1 MEFNIEDIIQFTPEE
16 KEQQNTNDT
25 ITPEDQENND
35 NNPDTPTPPSDAPE
49 EQEEEQQDESNTP
62 DDTDESDDEGSG
74 TAVDLKEFFTTLKD
88 SNYLTVPEDFTFDG
102 TTESLAEAIDL
113 TYESFKKSAQESLLN
128 SLDEDSKLALKFAL
142 TYRKPIYAFYEE
154 TEVEPFDFS
163 QIDLEELENQ
173 QEVVRTYLKKTT
185 AFSDNKIENQIKM
198 LSQSGEIVSEAKEYL
213 GELIAFQEKERQ
225 ELDTKIEQQRQ
236 KDREDLLKWKEDR
249 VNVIKAYKDADDA
262 RKAKLK
268 AFVVN
273 EVYTDRSKAPVTEL
287 VQVLRMINSNPEHYV
302 QLADILM
309 DYSPEKGIDYDRL
322 TKKLNTKITSSLKD
336 KLDDT
341 AIVPKGKQIRK
352 KIEEEFNWDEWA
364 KQLQ

>member
-25 ITPEDQENND
+25 TSPEDQEIDN
-35 NNPDTPTPPSDAPE
+35 NNPDIPDTPSDAPE
-49 EQEEEQQDESNTP
+49 TEEEDKDGDIP
-62 DDTDESDDEGSG
+62 DAPDESDDEDSGS
-74 TAVDLKEFFTTLKD
+74 AVDLKEFFTTLKD

-102 TTESLAEAIDL
+102 TTDSLAEAIDL

-128 SLDEDSKLALKFAL
+128 SLDEDSRLALKFAL
-142 TYRKPIYAFYEE
+142 TYKKPIYSFYEE

-163 QIDLEELENQ
+163 TIDLDELENQ

-185 AFSDNKIENQIKM
+185 AFSDNKIENQIKS

-213 GELIAFQEKERQ
+213 GELIAFQKKERQ
-225 ELDTKIEQQRQ
+225 ELNNKIEQQRQ
-236 KDREDLLKWKEDR
+236 KGRDDLLKWKEDR
-249 VNVIKAYKDADDA
+249 VNIIKSYKDADDA

-287 VQVLRMINSNPEHYV
+287 VQVLRMINNNPEHYV
-302 QLADILM
+302 QLADVLM

-322 TKKLNTKITSSLKD
+322 TKRLNTKITSSLKD

>member
-25 ITPEDQENND
+25 TSPEDQEID
-35 NNPDTPTPPSDAPE
+35 NNNSDTPDTPSDAPE
-49 EQEEEQQDESNTP
+49 TEEEDNDGGIP
-62 DDTDESDDEGSG
+62 DAPDESDDEDSGS
-74 TAVDLKEFFTTLKD
+74 AVDLKEFFTTLKD

-102 TTESLAEAIDL
+102 TTDSLAEAIDL

-128 SLDEDSKLALKFAL
+128 SLDEDSRLALKFAL
-142 TYRKPIYAFYEE
+142 TYKKPIYSFYEE

-163 QIDLEELENQ
+163 TIDLDELENQ

-185 AFSDNKIENQIKM
+185 AFSDNKIENQIKS

-225 ELDTKIEQQRQ
+225 ELNSKIEQQRQ
-236 KDREDLLKWKEDR
+236 KDRDDLLKWKEDR
-249 VNVIKAYKDADDA
+249 VNIIKAYKDADDT

-287 VQVLRMINSNPEHYV
+287 VQVLRMINNNPEHYV
-302 QLADILM
+302 QLADVLM

-322 TKKLNTKITSSLKD
+322 TKRLNTKITSSLKD

>member
-25 ITPEDQENND
+25 TSPEDQEIDN
-35 NNPDTPTPPSDAPE
+35 NNPDIPDTPSDAPE
-49 EQEEEQQDESNTP
+49 TEEEDKDGDIP
-62 DDTDESDDEGSG
+62 DAPDESDDEDSGS
-74 TAVDLKEFFTTLKD
+74 AVDLKEFFTTLKD

-102 TTESLAEAIDL
+102 TTDSLAEAIDL

-128 SLDEDSKLALKFAL
+128 SLDEDSRLALKFAL
-142 TYRKPIYAFYEE
+142 TYKKPIYSFYEE

-163 QIDLEELENQ
+163 TIDLDELENQ

-185 AFSDNKIENQIKM
+185 AFSDNKIENQIKS

-225 ELDTKIEQQRQ
+225 ELNNKIEQQRQ
-236 KDREDLLKWKEDR
+236 KDRDDLLKWKEDR
-249 VNVIKAYKDADDA
+249 VNIIKSYKDADDA

-287 VQVLRMINSNPEHYV
+287 VQVLRMINNNPEHYV
-302 QLADILM
+302 QLADVLM

-322 TKKLNTKITSSLKD
+322 TKRLNTKITSSLKD

>member
-25 ITPEDQENND
+25 TSPEDQEIDN
-35 NNPDTPTPPSDAPE
+35 NNPDIPDTPSDAPE
-49 EQEEEQQDESNTP
+49 TEEEDKDGDIP
-62 DDTDESDDEGSG
+62 DAPDESDDEDSGS
-74 TAVDLKEFFTTLKD
+74 AVDLKEFFTTLKD

-102 TTESLAEAIDL
+102 TTDSLAEAIDL

-128 SLDEDSKLALKFAL
+128 SLDEDSRLALKFAL
-142 TYRKPIYAFYEE
+142 TYKKPIYSFYEE

-163 QIDLEELENQ
+163 TIDLDELENQ

-185 AFSDNKIENQIKM
+185 AFSDNKIENQIKS

-225 ELDTKIEQQRQ
+225 ELNSKIEQQRQ
-236 KDREDLLKWKEDR
+236 KDRDDLLKWKEDR
-249 VNVIKAYKDADDA
+249 VNIIKSYKDADDA

-287 VQVLRMINSNPEHYV
+287 VQVLRMINNNPEHYV
-302 QLADILM
+302 QLADVLM

-322 TKKLNTKITSSLKD
+322 TKRLNTKITSSLKD

>member
-25 ITPEDQENND
+25 TPPEDQEID
-35 NNPDTPTPPSDAPE
+35 NNNSDTPDTPSDAPE
-49 EQEEEQQDESNTP
+49 TEEEDNDGGIP
-62 DDTDESDDEGSG
+62 DAPDESDDEDSGS
-74 TAVDLKEFFTTLKD
+74 AVDLKEFFTTLKD
-88 SNYLTVPEDFTFDG
+88 SNYLTVPDDFTFDG
-102 TTESLAEAIDL
+102 TTDSLAEAIDL

-128 SLDEDSKLALKFAL
+128 SLDEDSRLALKFAL
-142 TYRKPIYAFYEE
+142 TYKKPIYSFYEE

-163 QIDLEELENQ
+163 TIDLDELENQ

-185 AFSDNKIENQIKM
+185 AFSDNKIETQIKS

-225 ELDTKIEQQRQ
+225 ELNSKIEQQRQ
-236 KDREDLLKWKEDR
+236 KDRDDLLKWKEDR
-249 VNVIKAYKDADDA
+249 VNIIKAYKDADDT

-287 VQVLRMINSNPEHYV
+287 VQVLRMINNNPEHYV
-302 QLADILM
+302 QLADVLM

-322 TKKLNTKITSSLKD
+322 TKRLNTKITSSLKD

>member
-25 ITPEDQENND
+25 TPPEDQEID
-35 NNPDTPTPPSDAPE
+35 NNNSDTPDTPSDAPE
-49 EQEEEQQDESNTP
+49 TEEEDNDGGIP
-62 DDTDESDDEGSG
+62 DAPDESDDEDSG
-74 TAVDLKEFFTTLKD
+74 AAVDLNEFFTTLKD
-88 SNYLTVPEDFTFDG
+88 SNYLTVPDDFTFDG
-102 TTESLAEAIDL
+102 TTDSLAKAIDL

-128 SLDEDSKLALKFAL
+128 SLDEDSRLALKFAL
-142 TYRKPIYAFYEE
+142 TYKKPIYSFYEE

-163 QIDLEELENQ
+163 TIDLDELENQ

-185 AFSDNKIENQIKM
+185 AFSDNKIENQIKS

-225 ELDTKIEQQRQ
+225 ELNSKIEQQRQ
-236 KDREDLLKWKEDR
+236 KDRDDLLKWKEDR
-249 VNVIKAYKDADDA
+249 VNIIKSYKDADDA

-287 VQVLRMINSNPEHYV
+287 VQVLRMINNNPEHYV
-302 QLADILM
+302 QLADVLM

-322 TKKLNTKITSSLKD
+322 TKRLNTKITSSLKD

>member
-25 ITPEDQENND
+25 TPPEDQEID
-35 NNPDTPTPPSDAPE
+35 NNNSDTPDTPSDAPE
-49 EQEEEQQDESNTP
+49 TEEKDKDGDIPDAPDEF
-62 DDTDESDDEGSG
+62 DEEDSGS
-74 TAVDLKEFFTTLKD
+74 AVDLKEFFTTLKD
-88 SNYLTVPEDFTFDG
+88 SNYLTVPDDFTFDG
-102 TTESLAEAIDL
+102 TTDSLAEAIDL

-128 SLDEDSKLALKFAL
+128 SLDEDSRLALKFAL
-142 TYRKPIYAFYEE
+142 TYKKPIYSFYEE

-163 QIDLEELENQ
+163 TIDLDELENQ

-185 AFSDNKIENQIKM
+185 AFSDNKIETQIKG

-225 ELDTKIEQQRQ
+225 ELNSKIEQQRQ
-236 KDREDLLKWKEDR
+236 KDRDDLLKWKEDR
-249 VNVIKAYKDADDA
+249 VNIIKAYKDADDT

-287 VQVLRMINSNPEHYV
+287 VQVLRMINNNPEHYV
-302 QLADILM
+302 QLADVLM

-322 TKKLNTKITSSLKD
+322 TKRLNTKITSSLKD

>member
-25 ITPEDQENND
+25 TPPEDQEID
-35 NNPDTPTPPSDAPE
+35 NNNSDTPDTPSDDPETEEENKDGGIPDAP
-49 EQEEEQQDESNTP
+49 
-62 DDTDESDDEGSG
+62 DESDDENSGS
-74 TAVDLKEFFTTLKD
+74 AVDLKEFFTTLKD
-88 SNYLTVPEDFTFDG
+88 SNYLTVPDDFTFDG
-102 TTESLAEAIDL
+102 TTDSLAEAIDL

-128 SLDEDSKLALKFAL
+128 SLDEDSRLALKFAL
-142 TYRKPIYAFYEE
+142 TYKKPIYSFYEE
-154 TEVEPFDFS
+154 TEVETFDFS
-163 QIDLEELENQ
+163 TIDLDELENQ

-185 AFSDNKIENQIKM
+185 AFSDNKIETQIKG

-225 ELDTKIEQQRQ
+225 ELNNKIEQQRQ
-236 KDREDLLKWKEDR
+236 KDRDDLLKWKEDR
-249 VNVIKAYKDADDA
+249 VNIIKGYKDADDT

-287 VQVLRMINSNPEHYV
+287 VQVLRMINNNPEHYV
-302 QLADILM
+302 QLADVLM

-322 TKKLNTKITSSLKD
+322 TKRLNTKITSSLKD

>member
-25 ITPEDQENND
+25 TPPEDQEID
-35 NNPDTPTPPSDAPE
+35 NNNSDTPDTPSDAPE
-49 EQEEEQQDESNTP
+49 TEEEDNDGGIP
-62 DDTDESDDEGSG
+62 DAPDESDDEDSGS
-74 TAVDLKEFFTTLKD
+74 AVDLKEFFTTLKD

-102 TTESLAEAIDL
+102 TTDSLAEAIDL

-128 SLDEDSKLALKFAL
+128 SLDEDSRLALKFAL
-142 TYRKPIYAFYEE
+142 TYKKPIYSFYEE

-163 QIDLEELENQ
+163 TIDLDELENQ

-185 AFSDNKIENQIKM
+185 AFSDNKIENQIKS

-225 ELDTKIEQQRQ
+225 ELNSKIEQQRQ
-236 KDREDLLKWKEDR
+236 KDRDDLLKWKEDR
-249 VNVIKAYKDADDA
+249 VNIIKAYKDADDT

-287 VQVLRMINSNPEHYV
+287 VQVLRMINNNPEHYV
-302 QLADILM
+302 QLADVLM

-322 TKKLNTKITSSLKD
+322 TKRLNTKITSSLKD

-364 KQLQ
+364 KHL

>member
-16 KEQQNTNDT
+16 REQQNLNDT
-25 ITPEDQENND
+25 TPPEDQENNND
-35 NNPDTPTPPSDAPE
+35 N
-49 EQEEEQQDESNTP
+49 SNTP
-62 DDTDESDDEGSG
+62 DDSSDDSETKEQTPITEGIPDAPDEPDNDNAG
-74 TAVDLKEFFTTLKD
+74 AAVDLNEFFTTLKD
-88 SNYLTVPEDFTFDG
+88 SNYLAVPDDFTFDG
-102 TTESLAEAIDL
+102 TTDSLAEAIDL
-113 TYESFKKSAQESLLN
+113 TYESFKKNAQESLLN
-128 SLDEDSKLALKFAL
+128 SLDEDSRLALKFAL
-142 TYRKPIYAFYEE
+142 TYKKPIYAFYEE
-154 TEVEPFDFS
+154 TGVEPFDFS
-163 QIDLEELENQ
+163 TIDLDELENQ

-185 AFSDNKIENQIKM
+185 AFSDAKIENQIKN
-198 LSQSGEIVSEAKEYL
+198 LSQSGEIVTEAKEYL

-225 ELDTKIEQQRQ
+225 ELDNKIEQQRQ

-249 VNVIKAYKDADDA
+249 INVIKTYKDLDDA

-287 VQVLRMINSNPEHYV
+287 VQVLRMINNNPEHYV
-302 QLADILM
+302 QLADVLM

-322 TKKLNTKITSSLKD
+322 TKRLNTKITSSLKD

>member
-25 ITPEDQENND
+25 TTPEDQEID
-35 NNPDTPTPPSDAPE
+35 NNNSDTSDTSSDAPE
-49 EQEEEQQDESNTP
+49 TEEEQSNGDIP
-62 DDTDESDDEGSG
+62 DAPDESDDDSSG
-74 TAVDLKEFFTTLKD
+74 AAVDLNEFFTTLKD
-88 SNYLTVPEDFTFDG
+88 SNYLTVPDDFTFDG
-102 TTESLAEAIDL
+102 TTDSLAEAIDL

-128 SLDEDSKLALKFAL
+128 SLDEDSRLALKFAL
-142 TYRKPIYAFYEE
+142 TYKKPIYSFYEE

-163 QIDLEELENQ
+163 TIDLDELENQ

-185 AFSDNKIENQIKM
+185 AFSDNKIENQIKS

-225 ELDTKIEQQRQ
+225 ELNNKIEQQRQ
-236 KDREDLLKWKEDR
+236 KDRDDLLKWKEDR
-249 VNVIKAYKDADDA
+249 VNIIKAAKDVDDA

-273 EVYTDRSKAPVTEL
+273 EVYTDRSRAPVTEL
-287 VQVLRMINSNPEHYV
+287 MQVLRMINNNPEHYV

>member
-25 ITPEDQENND
+25 TPPEDQEID
-35 NNPDTPTPPSDAPE
+35 NNNSDTPDTPSDAPE
-49 EQEEEQQDESNTP
+49 TEEKDKDGDIP
-62 DDTDESDDEGSG
+62 DAPDESDDEDSGS
-74 TAVDLKEFFTTLKD
+74 AVDLNEFFTTLKD
-88 SNYLTVPEDFTFDG
+88 SNYLTVPDDFTFDG
-102 TTESLAEAIDL
+102 TTDSLAEAIDL

-128 SLDEDSKLALKFAL
+128 SLDEDSRLALKFAL
-142 TYRKPIYAFYEE
+142 TYKKPIYSFYEE

-163 QIDLEELENQ
+163 TIDLDELENQ

-185 AFSDNKIENQIKM
+185 AFSDNKIETQIKG

-225 ELDTKIEQQRQ
+225 ELNSKIEQQRQ
-236 KDREDLLKWKEDR
+236 KDRDDLLKWKEDR
-249 VNVIKAYKDADDA
+249 VNIIKAYKDADDT

-287 VQVLRMINSNPEHYV
+287 VQVLRMINNNPEHYV
-302 QLADILM
+302 QLADVLM

-322 TKKLNTKITSSLKD
+322 TKRLNTKITSSLKD

>member
-25 ITPEDQENND
+25 TPPEDQEID
-35 NNPDTPTPPSDAPE
+35 NNNSDTPDTPSDAPE
-49 EQEEEQQDESNTP
+49 TEEEDKDGGIP
-62 DDTDESDDEGSG
+62 DAPDESDDDSVG
-74 TAVDLKEFFTTLKD
+74 TSVDLNEFFTTLKD

-102 TTESLAEAIDL
+102 TTDSLAEAIDL

-128 SLDEDSKLALKFAL
+128 SLDEDSRLALKFAL
-142 TYRKPIYAFYEE
+142 TYKKPIYSFYEE

-163 QIDLEELENQ
+163 TIDLDELENQ

-185 AFSDNKIENQIKM
+185 AFSDNKIENQIKG

-225 ELDTKIEQQRQ
+225 ELDSKIEQQRQ
-236 KDREDLLKWKEDR
+236 KDRDDLLKWKEDR
-249 VNVIKAYKDADDA
+249 VNIIKGYKDADDT

-287 VQVLRMINSNPEHYV
+287 VQVLRMINNNPEHYV
-302 QLADILM
+302 QLADVLM
-309 DYSPEKGIDYDRL
+309 DYTPEKGIDYDRL
-322 TKKLNTKITSSLKD
+322 TKRLNTKITSSLKD

>member
-25 ITPEDQENND
+25 TPPEDQEID
-35 NNPDTPTPPSDAPE
+35 NNNSDTPDTPSDAPE
-49 EQEEEQQDESNTP
+49 TEEEDNDGGIP
-62 DDTDESDDEGSG
+62 DAPDESDDEDSGS
-74 TAVDLKEFFTTLKD
+74 AVDLKEFFTTLKD
-88 SNYLTVPEDFTFDG
+88 SNYLTVPDDFTFDG
-102 TTESLAEAIDL
+102 TTDSLAEAIDL

-128 SLDEDSKLALKFAL
+128 SLDEDSRLALKFAL
-142 TYRKPIYAFYEE
+142 TYKKPIYSFYEE

-163 QIDLEELENQ
+163 TIDLDELENQ

-185 AFSDNKIENQIKM
+185 AFSDNKIENQIKS

-225 ELDTKIEQQRQ
+225 ELNSKIEQQRQ
-236 KDREDLLKWKEDR
+236 KERDDLLKWKEDR
-249 VNVIKAYKDADDA
+249 VNIIKSYKDADDA

-287 VQVLRMINSNPEHYV
+287 VQVLRMINNNPEHYV
-302 QLADILM
+302 QLADVLM

-322 TKKLNTKITSSLKD
+322 TKRLNTKITSSLKD

>member
-25 ITPEDQENND
+25 TPPEDQEID
-35 NNPDTPTPPSDAPE
+35 NNNSDTPDTPSDDPETEEEDKDGGIPDAP
-49 EQEEEQQDESNTP
+49 
-62 DDTDESDDEGSG
+62 DESDDDSVGAS
-74 TAVDLKEFFTTLKD
+74 VDLNEFFTTLKD
-88 SNYLTVPEDFTFDG
+88 SNYLTVPDDFTFDG
-102 TTESLAEAIDL
+102 TTDSLAEAIDL

-128 SLDEDSKLALKFAL
+128 SLDEDSRLALKFAL
-142 TYRKPIYAFYEE
+142 TYKKPIYSFYEE

-163 QIDLEELENQ
+163 TIDLDELENQ

-185 AFSDNKIENQIKM
+185 AFSDNKIENQIKN

-225 ELDTKIEQQRQ
+225 ELSNKIEQQRQ
-236 KDREDLLKWKEDR
+236 KDRDDLLKWKEDR
-249 VNVIKAYKDADDA
+249 VNIIKGYKDADDT

-287 VQVLRMINSNPEHYV
+287 VQVLRMINNNPEHYV
-302 QLADILM
+302 QLADVLM

-322 TKKLNTKITSSLKD
+322 TKRLNTKITSSLKD

>member
-25 ITPEDQENND
+25 TSPEDQEID
-35 NNPDTPTPPSDAPE
+35 NNNSDTPDTPSDAPE
-49 EQEEEQQDESNTP
+49 TEEEDNDGGIPDAP
-62 DDTDESDDEGSG
+62 DDSDEEDSGS
-74 TAVDLKEFFTTLKD
+74 AVDLKEFFTTLKD
-88 SNYLTVPEDFTFDG
+88 SNYLTVPDDFTFDG
-102 TTESLAEAIDL
+102 TTDSLAEAIDL

-128 SLDEDSKLALKFAL
+128 SLDEDSRLALKFAL
-142 TYRKPIYAFYEE
+142 TYKKPIYSFYEE

-163 QIDLEELENQ
+163 TIDLDELENQ

-185 AFSDNKIENQIKM
+185 AFSDNKIENQIKS

-225 ELDTKIEQQRQ
+225 ELNSKIEQQRQ
-236 KDREDLLKWKEDR
+236 KDRDDLLKWKEDR
-249 VNVIKAYKDADDA
+249 VNIIKSYKDADDA

-287 VQVLRMINSNPEHYV
+287 VQVLRMINNNPEHYV
-302 QLADILM
+302 QLADVLM

-322 TKKLNTKITSSLKD
+322 TKRLNTKITSSLKD

>member
-25 ITPEDQENND
+25 TPPEDQEID
-35 NNPDTPTPPSDAPE
+35 NNNSDTPDTPSDAPE
-49 EQEEEQQDESNTP
+49 TEEEDNDGGIP
-62 DDTDESDDEGSG
+62 DAPDESDDEDSGS
-74 TAVDLKEFFTTLKD
+74 AVDLKEFFTTLKD
-88 SNYLTVPEDFTFDG
+88 SNYLTVPDDFTFDG
-102 TTESLAEAIDL
+102 TTDSLAEAIDL

-128 SLDEDSKLALKFAL
+128 SLDEDSRLALKFAL
-142 TYRKPIYAFYEE
+142 TYKKPIYSFYEE

-163 QIDLEELENQ
+163 TIDLDELENQ

-185 AFSDNKIENQIKM
+185 AFSDNKIENQIKS

-225 ELDTKIEQQRQ
+225 ELNSKIEQQRQ
-236 KDREDLLKWKEDR
+236 KDRDDLLKWKEDR
-249 VNVIKAYKDADDA
+249 VNIIKAYKDADDT

-287 VQVLRMINSNPEHYV
+287 VQVLRMINNNPEHYV
-302 QLADILM
+302 QLADVLM

-322 TKKLNTKITSSLKD
+322 TKRLNTKITSSLKD

>member
-25 ITPEDQENND
+25 TPPEDQEID
-35 NNPDTPTPPSDAPE
+35 NNNSDTPDTPSDAPE
-49 EQEEEQQDESNTP
+49 TEEEDNDGGIP
-62 DDTDESDDEGSG
+62 DAPDESDDEDSG
-74 TAVDLKEFFTTLKD
+74 AAVDLNEFFTTLKD
-88 SNYLTVPEDFTFDG
+88 SNYLTVPDDFTFDG
-102 TTESLAEAIDL
+102 TTDSLAEAIDL

-128 SLDEDSKLALKFAL
+128 SLDEDSRLALKFAL
-142 TYRKPIYAFYEE
+142 TYKKPIYSFYEE

-163 QIDLEELENQ
+163 TIDLDELENQ

-185 AFSDNKIENQIKM
+185 AFSDNKIETQIKS

-225 ELDTKIEQQRQ
+225 ELNSKIEQQRQ
-236 KDREDLLKWKEDR
+236 KDRDDLLKWKEDR
-249 VNVIKAYKDADDA
+249 VNIIKSYKDADDA

-287 VQVLRMINSNPEHYV
+287 VQVLRMINNNPEHYV
-302 QLADILM
+302 QLADVLM

-322 TKKLNTKITSSLKD
+322 TKRLNTKITSSLKD

>member
-25 ITPEDQENND
+25 TSPEDQEIDN
-35 NNPDTPTPPSDAPE
+35 NNPDIPDTPSDAPE
-49 EQEEEQQDESNTP
+49 TEEEDKDGDIP
-62 DDTDESDDEGSG
+62 DAPDESDDEDSGS
-74 TAVDLKEFFTTLKD
+74 AVDLNEFFTTLKD
-88 SNYLTVPEDFTFDG
+88 SNYLTVPDDFTFDG
-102 TTESLAEAIDL
+102 TTDSLAEAIDL

-128 SLDEDSKLALKFAL
+128 SLDEDSRLALKFAL
-142 TYRKPIYAFYEE
+142 TYKKPIYSFYEE

-163 QIDLEELENQ
+163 TIDLDELENQ

-185 AFSDNKIENQIKM
+185 AFSDNKIENQIKS

-225 ELDTKIEQQRQ
+225 ELNNKIEQQRQ
-236 KDREDLLKWKEDR
+236 KDRDDLLKWKEDR
-249 VNVIKAYKDADDA
+249 VNIIKSYKDADDA

-287 VQVLRMINSNPEHYV
+287 VQVLRMINNNPEHYV
-302 QLADILM
+302 QLADVLM

-322 TKKLNTKITSSLKD
+322 TKRLNTKITSSLKD

>member
-25 ITPEDQENND
+25 TPPEDQEIDN
-35 NNPDTPTPPSDAPE
+35 NNPDTPDTPSDAPE
-49 EQEEEQQDESNTP
+49 TEDEDSDEGIP
-62 DDTDESDDEGSG
+62 DAPDESDDEDSG
-74 TAVDLKEFFTTLKD
+74 TAVDLNEFFTTLKD
-88 SNYLTVPEDFTFDG
+88 SNYLTVPDDFTFDG
-102 TTESLAEAIDL
+102 TTDSLAEAIDL

-128 SLDEDSKLALKFAL
+128 SLDEDSRLALKFAL
-142 TYRKPIYAFYEE
+142 TYKKPIYSFYEE

-163 QIDLEELENQ
+163 TIDLDELENQ

-185 AFSDNKIENQIKM
+185 AFSDNKIENQIKS

-236 KDREDLLKWKEDR
+236 KDRDDLLKWKEDR
-249 VNVIKAYKDADDA
+249 VNIIKAYKDADDT

-287 VQVLRMINSNPEHYV
+287 VQVLRMINNNPEHYI
-302 QLADILM
+302 QLADVLM

-322 TKKLNTKITSSLKD
+322 TKRLNTKITSSLKD

>member
-25 ITPEDQENND
+25 TPPEDQEID
-35 NNPDTPTPPSDAPE
+35 NNNSDTPDTPSDAPE
-49 EQEEEQQDESNTP
+49 TEEKDKDGDIPDAPDEF
-62 DDTDESDDEGSG
+62 DEEDSGS
-74 TAVDLKEFFTTLKD
+74 AVDLKEFFTTLKD
-88 SNYLTVPEDFTFDG
+88 SNYLTVPDDFTFDG
-102 TTESLAEAIDL
+102 TTDSLAEAIDL

-128 SLDEDSKLALKFAL
+128 SLDEDSRLALKFAL
-142 TYRKPIYAFYEE
+142 TYKKPIYSFYEE

-163 QIDLEELENQ
+163 TIDLDELENQ

-185 AFSDNKIENQIKM
+185 AFSDNKIENQIKS

-225 ELDTKIEQQRQ
+225 ELNSKIEQQRQ
-236 KDREDLLKWKEDR
+236 KDRDDLLKWKEDR
-249 VNVIKAYKDADDA
+249 VNIIKAYKDADDT

-287 VQVLRMINSNPEHYV
+287 VQVLRMINNNPEHYV
-302 QLADILM
+302 QLADVLM

-322 TKKLNTKITSSLKD
+322 TKRLNTKITSSLKD

>member
-25 ITPEDQENND
+25 TSPEDQEIDN
-35 NNPDTPTPPSDAPE
+35 NNPDIPDTPSDAPE
-49 EQEEEQQDESNTP
+49 TEEEDKDGDIP
-62 DDTDESDDEGSG
+62 DAPDESDDEDSGS
-74 TAVDLKEFFTTLKD
+74 AVDLKEFFTTLKD

-102 TTESLAEAIDL
+102 TTDSLAEAIDL

-128 SLDEDSKLALKFAL
+128 SLDEDSRLALKFAL
-142 TYRKPIYAFYEE
+142 TYKKPIYSFYEE

-163 QIDLEELENQ
+163 TIDLDELENQ

-185 AFSDNKIENQIKM
+185 AFSDNKIENQIKS

-213 GELIAFQEKERQ
+213 GELIAFQKKERQ
-225 ELDTKIEQQRQ
+225 ELNNKIEQQRQ
-236 KDREDLLKWKEDR
+236 KDRDDLLKWKEDR
-249 VNVIKAYKDADDA
+249 VNIIKSYKDADDA

-287 VQVLRMINSNPEHYV
+287 VQVLRMINNNPEHYV
-302 QLADILM
+302 QLADVLM

-322 TKKLNTKITSSLKD
+322 TKRLNTKITSSLKD